1 MSATLPELCE
11 LARWLR
17 ASLYV
22 TDYRPVPLVE
32 MLKVKD
38 TLYSID
44 AQPSAE
50 IAARCRYD
58 PTSSL
63 KPLKL
68 FATPNS
74 NGVRLP
80 TLLPFVIVS

>member
-22 TDYRPVPLVE
+22 TDFRPVPLVE
-32 MLKVKD
+32 MLKVND
-38 TLYSID
+38 TLYTID
-44 AQPSAE
+44 SQPSAT

-63 KPLKL
+63 KPLKI
-68 FATPNS
+68 FASTNS
-74 NGVRLP
+74 KGVSS
-80 TLLPFVIVS
+80 TL